1 MAVPGLTAL
10 FALVTLSGCSGP
22 NLIDRIQSPRWGLCG
37 TLVIILDIV
46 ALVDLIGDDARSTG
60 SKVIWALLIIFMP
73 VLGVVL
79 YYFFGR

>member
-1 MAVPGLTAL
+1 MAVLGLTVL

-22 NLIDRIQSPRWGLCG
+22 NLIDRVQSPRWGLCG
-37 TLVIILDIV
+37 TLVIILDII

-79 YYFFGR
+79 YYFLGR